1 MKEIQIFLKF
11 LKPDFIP
18 HFIFTVLTGFLLN
31 SIICQVNVLVWAVL
45 HWKLKA
51 WCSDIP
57 SWVKVSRDTGSGCYQ
72 SETADI
78 KLSSMKEK
86 RVDIFLYN
94 ESLFRMFLM
103 LFFNVLFN
111 IFNLFADPNSTASVR
126 IFSRFDNPH

>member
-1 MKEIQIFLKF
+1 
-11 LKPDFIP
+11 
-18 HFIFTVLTGFLLN
+18 
-31 SIICQVNVLVWAVL
+31 
-45 HWKLKA
+45 
-51 WCSDIP
+51 
-57 SWVKVSRDTGSGCYQ
+57 
-72 SETADI
+72 
-78 KLSSMKEK
+78 MKEK